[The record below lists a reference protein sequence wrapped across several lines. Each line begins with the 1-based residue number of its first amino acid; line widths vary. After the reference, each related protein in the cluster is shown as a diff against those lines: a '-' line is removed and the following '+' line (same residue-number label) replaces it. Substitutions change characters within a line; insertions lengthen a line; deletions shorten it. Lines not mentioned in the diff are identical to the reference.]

1 MMRLMDAQI
10 GNFVRVLITEMIGE
24 QKKMK
29 SLLTKILAVAALAAL
44 ATTAHAQVQTFATSA
59 GPVNITPIFHAT
71 ARIEAGGK
79 VIYIDPC
86 KPTDFAGMPKADLI
100 LITHEHGDHVDKD
113 GSSIKTLSKDGTVVI
128 ATATV
133 AKFITQASVM
143 ANGETKKW
151 GKFTIHA
158 VPAYNL
164 ARGPAPGKFYHPKGI
179 GNGYV
184 ITYGGKRFYF
194 SGDTEVTPAMKALK
208 HIDVAFICMN
218 LPYTMT
224 PEEAAA
230 GVKAFK
236 PKVVI
241 PYHYRANPPT
251 DLAAFQK
258 ALEGTKIDVRLL
270 DWYPKAG

>member
-1 MMRLMDAQI
+1 
-10 GNFVRVLITEMIGE
+10 
-24 QKKMK
+24 MK
-29 SLLTKILAVAALAAL
+29 LLLTLAAC
-44 ATTAHAQVQTFATSA
+44 AAFAVSAHAQTASPAQTFSTSA
-59 GPVNITPIFHAT
+59 GPLKITPIYHAT

-86 KPTDFAGMPKADLI
+86 KPTNFAGMPQADLI
-100 LITHEHGDHVDKD
+100 LITHEHGDHVDMD

-133 AKFITQASVM
+133 GKFIPQASVM
-143 ANGETKKW
+143 ANGENKKW
-151 GKFTIHA
+151 DKFTIEA

-164 ARGPAPGKFYHPKGI
+164 MRGPAAGKFFHPQGQ

-184 ITYGGKRFYF
+184 ISYGGKRIYF
-194 SGDTEVTPAMKALK
+194 SGDTESIPEMRALK
-208 HIDVAFICMN
+208 NIDAAFICMN

-224 PEEAAA
+224 PEEAAEA
-230 GVKAFK
+230 VKAFK

-251 DLAAFQK
+251 DVSAFQK
-258 ALEGTKIDVRLL
+258 ALQGTGIEVRLL
-270 DWYPKAG
+270 EWYPKTS